1 MSAPFMCFDDPN
13 RTDGVIAVE
22 PDSQT
27 VVRPGDRPN
36 TATVISP
43 DGTMVDVRGE
53 VADVHLQIRQRKKLG
68 IGQRKAAKLWG
79 FDDSTIQA
87 WEHER
92 RQPQGLYREKLEE
105 VLRRVEDNQARSD
118 SRS

>member
-1 MSAPFMCFDDPN
+1 MSNPYGRRIIEA
-13 RTDGVIAVE
+13 
-22 PDSQT
+22 
-27 VVRPGDRPN
+27 
-36 TATVISP
+36 
-43 DGTMVDVRGE
+43 
-53 VADVHLQIRQRKKLG
+53 RKKLG

-105 VLRRVEDNQARSD
+105 VLRRVEDTKRVPIPAR
-118 SRS
+118 RLAPGLPFALKYGPWLVG

>member
-1 MSAPFMCFDDPN
+1 MSNPYGRRIIEA
-13 RTDGVIAVE
+13 
-22 PDSQT
+22 
-27 VVRPGDRPN
+27 
-36 TATVISP
+36 
-43 DGTMVDVRGE
+43 
-53 VADVHLQIRQRKKLG
+53 RKKLG

-79 FDDSTIQA
+79 FDDSTLQA

-105 VLRRVEDNQARSD
+105 VLRRVEDNQARCD

>member
-1 MSAPFMCFDDPN
+1 MSNPYGRRIIEA
-13 RTDGVIAVE
+13 
-22 PDSQT
+22 
-27 VVRPGDRPN
+27 
-36 TATVISP
+36 
-43 DGTMVDVRGE
+43 
-53 VADVHLQIRQRKKLG
+53 RKKLG

-105 VLRRVEDNQARSD
+105 VLRRVEDKRRSD
-118 SRS
+118 SALACAVAGVCLKCCRGWLVAMQHLPKAQAAGALPRR

>member
-1 MSAPFMCFDDPN
+1 MSNPYGRRIIEA
-13 RTDGVIAVE
+13 
-22 PDSQT
+22 
-27 VVRPGDRPN
+27 
-36 TATVISP
+36 
-43 DGTMVDVRGE
+43 
-53 VADVHLQIRQRKKLG
+53 RKKLD

-105 VLRRVEDNQARSD
+105 VLRRVEDNQAPSD

>member
-1 MSAPFMCFDDPN
+1 MNNPYGRRIIEA
-13 RTDGVIAVE
+13 
-22 PDSQT
+22 
-27 VVRPGDRPN
+27 
-36 TATVISP
+36 
-43 DGTMVDVRGE
+43 
-53 VADVHLQIRQRKKLG
+53 RKKLG

-105 VLRRVEDNQARSD
+105 VLRHVEDNQARFD

>member
-1 MSAPFMCFDDPN
+1 LLLHRQAPVVVNAKISAYNKQAAILEERIPIQIP
-13 RTDGVIAVE
+13 V
-22 PDSQT
+22 P
-27 VVRPGDRPN
+27 
-36 TATVISP
+36 
-43 DGTMVDVRGE
+43 
-53 VADVHLQIRQRKKLG
+53 DVHLQIRQRKKLG

-105 VLRRVEDNQARSD
+105 VLRRVEGD
-118 SRS
+118 